1 MGMNCPNNGSERA
14 AAAGIMA
21 RSILDALCS
30 ISGVACNAKAKIAV
44 TKFCGYD
51 FNVEAQY
58 SPDSRRL
65 LSTATVDED
74 VVEFLFTM
82 EALDITTLDTLAAL
96 LSSYLSGTTVS
107 AFTAAVLSNVLSNN
121 PTPSLAAL
129 TGVFYTAV
137 AAFIQGL
144 GLYYPAWGTAETCLS
159 DGGQEPYMNRN
170 NGNWLYK
177 TLESCCKRY
186 FGWDEIGCKL
196 LNSKATL
203 VSGTVPK
210 IYDPTEDLFYPDWG
224 RTENCIKNGDA
235 PPYMKKQPALWMYD
249 TLEGCCQSYY
259 GWKDG
264 FNDCMIALGGDPPTK
279 SPIPESWY
287 VDWKAFK
294 CVESCEGSSP
304 CGGVHDDWDILHG
317 SKWQCCQ
324 THLFWKEDCME
335 TT

>member
-1 MGMNCPNNGSERA
+1 MCASPHCPDSSTGLCTETNCPNNYYETLFDNHPEPWFNYGASCTDSKDIPSNTYAIYKTKEDCCSEEYGDNASGCMQRTAAVLEYSFFGKVRLVGMNCPNNGSERA

-82 EALDITTLDTLAAL
+82 EALDSTTLETLAAL

-159 DGGQEPYMNRN
+159 
-170 NGNWLYK
+170 
-177 TLESCCKRY
+177 
-186 FGWDEIGCKL
+186 
-196 LNSKATL
+196 
-203 VSGTVPK
+203 VS
-210 IYDPTEDLFYPDWG
+210 
-224 RTENCIKNGDA
+224 DA
-235 PPYMKKQPALWMYD
+235 CL
-249 TLEGCCQSYY
+249 S
-259 GWKDG
+259 
-264 FNDCMIALGGDPPTK
+264 I
-279 SPIPESWY
+279 S
-287 VDWKAFK
+287 
-294 CVESCEGSSP
+294 
-304 CGGVHDDWDILHG
+304 
-317 SKWQCCQ
+317 
-324 THLFWKEDCME
+324 
-335 TT
+335 